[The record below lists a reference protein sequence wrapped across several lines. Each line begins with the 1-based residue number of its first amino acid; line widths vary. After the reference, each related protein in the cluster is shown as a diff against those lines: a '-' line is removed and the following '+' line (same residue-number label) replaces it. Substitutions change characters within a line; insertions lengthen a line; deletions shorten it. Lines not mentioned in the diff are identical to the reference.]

1 MKQRSVQAGWTV
13 NNWHV
18 MTVTHGGTVSL
29 IKNVSHATAHEIKER
44 LLEYQTP
51 PPGMSTWGYS
61 IDSGTIVRVELLGPE
76 EAE

>member
-1 MKQRSVQAGWTV
+1 VGWTV

-29 IKNVSHATAHEIKER
+29 IKNVTHATALEVQKR
-44 LLEYQTP
+44 LLAYQEPPTP
-51 PPGMSTWGYS
+51 MSTNWGYS